1 MADSTGYMIDFDIY
15 AGKEENDVKT
25 LKSAMTNKTTTR
37 RTDYYI
43 FKTKSPIVCVMER
56 QALRNCCRQLI
67 RDTQKVMS
75 WVL

>member
-1 MADSTGYMIDFDIY
+1 MADSTGYTIDFDIY

-43 FKTKSPIVCVMER
+43 CKTKSPIVCVMER
-56 QALRNCCRQLI
+56 QVLRNSVVNNLSETLKR
-67 RDTQKVMS
+67 
-75 WVL
+75 